1 MEGKKEEAKN
11 KTKRKD
17 LTKYKLICQIQPKK
31 KFAKIEEKGI
41 MTTNPEAE
49 STKK

>member
-1 MEGKKEEAKN
+1 MPNPA
-11 KTKRKD
+11 
-17 LTKYKLICQIQPKK
+17 KK
-31 KFAKIEEKGI
+31 KIAKIEEKGI